1 MILFAQ
7 AECSSEPEVFMSKN
21 IWGGV
26 VASIGL
32 LIMLWYTFTIQYLY
46 RTDVIDEK
54 LADLK
59 IVTVDDYTVQTRLP
73 PGLYKEWLKD
83 RKRSFN
89 QKTIPVLEFERA
101 MSEAI

>member
-1 MILFAQ
+1 
-7 AECSSEPEVFMSKN
+7 MSKN